1 MQVFMELPPRAWQQ
15 RDFYKEIHEV
25 QQEKH
30 QVSQR
35 TFPKSWSE
43 KELWGAV
50 GWGLAFSVWEGAPT
64 RSLDPG
70 F

>member
-1 MQVFMELPPRAWQQ
+1 MCLATA
-15 RDFYKEIHEV
+15 DFYKEIHEV

-43 KELWGAV
+43 KEL
-50 GWGLAFSVWEGAPT
+50 GLAFSVGEGAPSC
-64 RSLDPG
+64 SLDPG